1 MEYKLNSWDIERVRR
16 KLGNL
21 KFIEIA
27 QTGLTRAMILGSNFM
42 IDASPVWVTANL
54 SQSWHYIIDGLK
66 GTLANRKKYGLWVH
80 EGTTPHWAPAAALK
94 DWADLKG
101 IPVRALQY
109 SIARKGTKANPF
121 LAKAFDTNK
130 NEMIS
135 EVMGSFS
142 TAINNF

>member
-1 MEYKLNSWDIERVRR
+1 MDYKLNSWDIERVRR

-21 KFIEIA
+21 KFTEIA
-27 QTGLTRAMILGSNFM
+27 QTGLTRAMIVGQNFM
-42 IDASPVWVTANL
+42 VDASPVWVTANL

-66 GTLANRKKYGLWVH
+66 ATLANRKGYGLFVH
-80 EGTTPHWAPAAALK
+80 EGTGPHWAPAAALK

-101 IPVRALQY
+101 IPVRALQV
-109 SIARKGTKANPF
+109 SIAKKGTKANPF
-121 LAKAFDTNK
+121 LAKAFETNK

-135 EVMGSFS
+135 EVMYPFY